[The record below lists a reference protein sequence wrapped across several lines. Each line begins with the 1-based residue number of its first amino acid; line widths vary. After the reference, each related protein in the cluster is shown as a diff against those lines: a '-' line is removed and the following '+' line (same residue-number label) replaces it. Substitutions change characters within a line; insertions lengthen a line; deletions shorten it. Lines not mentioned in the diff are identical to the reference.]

1 MPTIGELSFDA
12 PVEPRK
18 GTLPRPKPPPSAA
31 TNQAP
36 GAATTPATAL
46 SPDPAGPVDVAMEA
60 DIPSTLASAV
70 VAATR
75 PTTRRRPRRGRPMVR
90 IFFQFTAHPSGS
102 CPFGWYVLAFIR
114 PAPSICALDTGIAGL
129 NRRGGGGKAK
139 SAFSASAARPP
150 PTPPPPP
157 P

>member
-18 GTLPRPKPPPSAA
+18 GALPRPKTPPSAA

-75 PTTRRRPRRGRPMVR
+75 PTTRRRPRRGRPVGPN
-90 IFFQFTAHPSGS
+90 FFPFTRPPNRS
-102 CPFGWYVLAFIR
+102 CPVW
-114 PAPSICALDTGIAGL
+114 
-129 NRRGGGGKAK
+129 
-139 SAFSASAARPP
+139 
-150 PTPPPPP
+150 
-157 P
+157 